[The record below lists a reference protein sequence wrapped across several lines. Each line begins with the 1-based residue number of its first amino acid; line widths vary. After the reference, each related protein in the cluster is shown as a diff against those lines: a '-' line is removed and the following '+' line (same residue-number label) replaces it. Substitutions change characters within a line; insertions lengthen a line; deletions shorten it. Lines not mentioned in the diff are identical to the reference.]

1 MILNF
6 VSKNNFHR
14 EKDKDVKKEEYISLL
29 KQQLKGLEDTEI
41 QDAVGYVEEYFDEA
55 QDDAQV
61 LQDLGAPDKFA
72 THLKTES
79 VLKKDPRTYQSPHKL
94 IKNITIILGGIF
106 GLPIALPLLLCIIVV
121 LFCMVLVIF
130 LMILSLIIATIAL
143 LYGAAASLCV
153 GFIYAQGIGDIFM
166 HVGASLILL
175 GLGLFAYLISHM
187 VLKKGIPFFI
197 RICDQIYHRFKQ
209 GGIQHEN

>member
-1 MILNF
+1 M
-6 VSKNNFHR
+6 
-14 EKDKDVKKEEYISLL
+14 KKEEYISLL

-55 QDDAQV
+55 QDDA
-61 LQDLGAPDKFA
+61 
-72 THLKTES
+72 
-79 VLKKDPRTYQSPHKL
+79 RTYQSPHKL

-130 LMILSLIIATIAL
+130 LMMLSLIIATIAL

-153 GFIYAQGIGDIFM
+153 GFIYAHKILSKQTKPPRSWIICLFNQSYGIEKR
-166 HVGASLILL
+166 HTIL
-175 GLGLFAYLISHM
+175 YSHM
-187 VLKKGIPFFI
+187 RSDLSSL
-197 RICDQIYHRFKQ
+197 
-209 GGIQHEN
+209 